1 MFILSHDHLLI
12 CQNEKNPLIRN
23 EIVMK
28 QVHELLVVVN
38 KYLPPTNHWL
48 ILLSSIPVALACG
61 TLFAYSVYSTQ
72 LAENCNLSTSQA
84 SNLNIST
91 VVGSAIGGLI
101 GGLVTDV
108 YGTQLPMLLS
118 CLCIFLGYHWLYQL
132 FMAGADSSM
141 IALISTMFLIGIG
154 SSAGY
159 FSAIKAVTMEF
170 PNYKGTA
177 QSITIASFAISALI
191 HLFIASH
198 IFDGDVGRF
207 LNYLHTSCGAM
218 LFVGFLFIRVEG
230 HYKSKDDVGDLE
242 QENLGEATALLPS
255 HSIDP
260 HAKHDIKNL
269 NLKQSL
275 KHPIFWFHFAMFSI
289 IQGLGQMYIFE
300 VGFIVKAIYNY
311 YDDSLVELHHLQA
324 VQVSLIAV
332 FSFLG
337 RLSSGPQSDFLVNKL
352 HCQRHWNLI
361 MGLLIMLVGHLL
373 NTFPLSYFA
382 SDLSGINVF
391 LLLVSCIIGYAYGF
405 SFTTYPTIISDI
417 FNMKNYSFI
426 WGLMY
431 SSTAIGLTIMS
442 SLFGHIYDVHSHLDK
457 NGNYICSDG
466 SGCYAQTFSITSL
479 LCIFVIILLFGY
491 IRYR

>member
-1 MFILSHDHLLI
+1 M
-12 CQNEKNPLIRN
+12 R
-23 EIVMK
+23 
-28 QVHELLVVVN
+28 QVHDFIVSVN
-38 KYLPPTNHWL
+38 RYLPPTNHWL
-48 ILLSSIPVALACG
+48 ILLSSVPVALSCG

-72 LAENCNLSTSQA
+72 LAERCNLSTSQS

-91 VVGSAIGGLI
+91 VIGSAIGGLI

-118 CLCIFLGYHWLYQL
+118 CLCIFLGYHWLYVL
-132 FMAGADSSM
+132 YLAGADSSTV
-141 IALISTMFLIGIG
+141 ALISTMFLIGIG

-159 FSAIKAVTMEF
+159 FSAIKAVTIEF

-191 HLFIASH
+191 HLFISSRV
-198 IFDGDVGRF
+198 FDGDVAGF
-207 LNYLHTSCGAM
+207 LNYLHTSCGIM
-218 LFVGFLFIRVEG
+218 LFLGFLFIRVDG
-230 HYKSKDDVGDLE
+230 HYKSKDDEADLE
-242 QENLGEATALLPS
+242 DDNIGEATALLPS

-260 HAKHDIKNL
+260 NAKHDIKNL
-269 NLKQSL
+269 NLKDSL
-275 KHPIFWFHFAMFSI
+275 KHPIFWFHFSIFSI

-311 YDDSLVELHHLQA
+311 FDDDLIELHHLQA

-332 FSFLG
+332 FSFMG
-337 RLSSGPQSDFLVNKL
+337 RLSSGPFSDLLVNKL

-361 MGLLIMLVGHLL
+361 MGLFIMLAGHML
-373 NTFPLSYFA
+373 NTLPLSYFA
-382 SDLSGINVF
+382 SSLSGVTAF
-391 LLLVSCIIGYAYGF
+391 LLIVSSVIGYAYGF

-442 SLFGHIYDVHSHLDK
+442 KMFGHIYDAHSHIDK
-457 NGNYICSDG
+457 HGNYICLDG
-466 SGCYAQTFSITSL
+466 SGCYSQTFSITSGLCL
-479 LCIFVIILLFGY
+479 LVIVLLFGY
-491 IRYR
+491 IRFR